1 MSAGWALSKT
11 ARGFREARGT
21 KDMSVDSISA
31 TSAASVDPSLAGQ
44 ARIDPLRLQIATSIK
59 QAASTTGASFE
70 YLLATAKMESNFNP
84 KAAASTSSARGL
96 YQFIDQTWLGT
107 VKEAGSQLGYGK
119 YADAISKSSS
129 GTYYINDPSMRTS
142 IMKLRDD
149 PEAASS
155 MAAVL
160 TQSNSFKLTGKIGRR
175 PTDSELYMAHFMGVG
190 GAAKLISNAEDNPNA
205 SAARLFPNAAAANHS
220 IFYEKGTGRA
230 RSVSEVY
237 SVLTTRYTAAANA
250 RDTRTAFAA
259 LGGTPR
265 STAVASATAPATTA
279 APMDS
284 ANFVSLI
291 PDSRGVTPVRA
302 TTGTELRT
310 ASLPQQEPMFRT
322 LFQAGDRTQPISPA
336 VQELWNNSP
345 PRANVASVAGTTPEV
360 RAPGR
365 LDLFSDRDGTFSS

>member
-1 MSAGWALSKT
+1 
-11 ARGFREARGT
+11 
-21 KDMSVDSISA
+21 MSVDSISA
-31 TSAASVDPSLAGQ
+31 TSAAAAIDPSRTDQSRIAD
-44 ARIDPLRLQIATSIK
+44 ASRIDSSRLKIATSIK
-59 QAASTTGASFE
+59 QAASSTGASFE
-70 YLLATAKMESNFNP
+70 YMLATAKMESNFNP
-84 KAAASTSSARGL
+84 KAAATTSSARGL

-107 VKEAGSQLGYGK
+107 VKEAGAQLGYAK
-119 YADAISKSSS
+119 YADAIAKSSS
-129 GTYYINDPSMRTS
+129 GTYYVNDPSMRSS

-149 PEAASS
+149 PDAASS

-160 TQSNSFKLTGKIGRR
+160 SQSNSFKLTGRIGRR

-205 SAARLFPNAAAANHS
+205 SAARLFPNAAAANRS

-237 SVLTTRYTAAANA
+237 SVLTSRYGAAANA

-265 STAVASATAPATTA
+265 PVAVAGVTAPSAANTAT
-279 APMDS
+279 MES
-284 ANFVSLI
+284 ANFISTI
-291 PDSRGVTPVRA
+291 PDARVVTPVKA
-302 TTGTELRT
+302 TTGTELKT

-322 LFQAGDRTQPISPA
+322 LFQAGDRPQPISPA
-336 VQELWNNSP
+336 VQELWGNTPSQT
-345 PRANVASVAGTTPEV
+345 NVAQVTNRIPEV

>member
-1 MSAGWALSKT
+1 
-11 ARGFREARGT
+11 
-21 KDMSVDSISA
+21 MSVDSISA
-31 TSAASVDPSLAGQ
+31 TAAAAMNPSASDPS
-44 ARIDPLRLQIATSIK
+44 RIDLSRLKIATSIK
-59 QAASTTGASFE
+59 QASSTTGASFE
-70 YLLATAKMESNFNP
+70 YMLTTAKMESNFNP

-107 VKEAGSQLGYGK
+107 VKEAGGQLGYGK

-142 IMKLRDD
+142 VMKLRDD
-149 PEAASS
+149 PDAASS

-190 GAAKLISNAEDNPNA
+190 GAGKLISNAEDNPNA
-205 SAARLFPNAAAANHS
+205 SAARLFPNAAAANRS

-237 SVLTTRYTAAANA
+237 SVLSTRYASAANA
-250 RDTRTAFAA
+250 KDTRTAFAA
-259 LGGTPR
+259 LGGAPR
-265 STAVASATAPATTA
+265 PTAVASVTPPPAANAATLAN
-279 APMDS
+279 
-284 ANFVSLI
+284 ANFISNI
-291 PDSRGVTPVRA
+291 PDARTVTPVTA
-302 TTGTELRT
+302 TTGTELKT

-322 LFQAGDRTQPISPA
+322 LFQAGDRPQPISPA
-336 VQELWNNSP
+336 VQELWGNTTP
-345 PRANVASVAGTTPEV
+345 QTGAAQVANRVPEV

-365 LDLFSDRDGTFSS
+365 LDLFSDREGTFSS